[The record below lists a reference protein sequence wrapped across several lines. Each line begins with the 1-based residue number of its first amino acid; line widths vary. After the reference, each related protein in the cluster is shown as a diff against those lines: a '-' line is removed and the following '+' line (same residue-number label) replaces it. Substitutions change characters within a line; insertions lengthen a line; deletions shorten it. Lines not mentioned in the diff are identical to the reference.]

1 MSNKKKIVLW
11 IFLILFALGFLVST
25 AIIIIKAV
33 KVNGEPI
40 GSEAAVGVFS
50 LIGTIVGA
58 FFVVIEL
65 KNSNDVTCCQML
77 IDLNNYFHDNDRL
90 MKVYAVLDKSHLW
103 CSKDEDLWKDVEDQ
117 DVEFF
122 CTFFENLYLLVE
134 HKIARIKDLDNIFGY
149 RFFLFMNDPHIQEKY
164 LLTSS
169 SSFINLFRLYELW
182 INYRDKLSKKNAGAI
197 IIGNENR
204 FTNEYLKN
212 QVYLVDNG
220 VGKDLYQDVSINGK
234 IVQIRDVW
242 FDELSQVLALE
253 KLIHEH
259 MEDQEL
265 FVDVTRN
272 EFIES
277 LHLDYVLG
285 AYDEDKLVAVALII
299 TNRES
304 DRNLAKKVNYA
315 SNDVYTFDAVFVKEE
330 YRGHGLQKI
339 FIDITKKQAIKDH
352 AKYIMTTVSS
362 KNTYSYKNMIDSGFT
377 PLEKDVIMY
386 NGHHRDILKLDI
398 KN

>member
-11 IFLILFALGFLVST
+11 IFLIVFALGLLVST

-182 INYRDKLSKKNAGAI
+182 INYRDKLSKKNASAI

-204 FTNEYLKN
+204 FTSEYLKN

-220 VGKDLYQDVSINGK
+220 VGKDLYQDVPINGK

-253 KLIHEH
+253 KLIHDH
-259 MEDQEL
+259 MEDPEL

-285 AYDEDKLVAVALII
+285 AYDDDKLVAVALII

-304 DRNLAKKVNYA
+304 DRNLAKKVKYQ

-339 FIDITKKQAIKDH
+339 FIDIAKKQAIKDH

-362 KNTYSYKNMIDSGFT
+362 KNTYSYKNMIDSGFQ
-377 PLEKDVIMY
+377 PLEKDVVMY

-398 KN
+398 ND

>member
-11 IFLILFALGFLVST
+11 IFLILFALGFLVSV

-77 IDLNNYFHDNDRL
+77 IDLNNYFHDSDRL
-90 MKVYAVLDKSHLW
+90 MKIYAILDKSHLW
-103 CSKDEDLWKDVEDQ
+103 CSKEEDLWKDVEDQ

-182 INYRDKLSKKNAGAI
+182 INYRDKLSKKKAGAI

-220 VGKDLYQDVSINGK
+220 VGKDLYQDVPINGK

-242 FDELSQVLALE
+242 FDELSQMLALE

-259 MEDQEL
+259 MENKEL

-285 AYDEDKLVAVALII
+285 AYDEDTLVAVALII
-299 TNRES
+299 TNRET
-304 DRNLAKKVNYA
+304 DRNLAKKVNYV
-315 SNDVYTFDAVFVKEE
+315 SKDVYTFDAVFVKEE
-330 YRGHGLQKI
+330 YRGYGLQKI
-339 FIDITKKQAIKDH
+339 FIDIAKKQAVKDQ
-352 AKYIMTTVSS
+352 AKYILTTVSS
-362 KNTYSYKNMIDSGFT
+362 KNTYSYKNMIESGFT
-377 PLEKDVIMY
+377 PLKTDVVMY
-386 NGHHRDILKLDI
+386 NGHHRDILKLEI
-398 KN
+398 KD